1 MRTTIDT
8 AGRVV
13 VPKHLRVRLGLS
25 GGTEVE
31 VGERDG
37 AVEIR
42 PVGREV
48 RLARDEHGVAVLTAP
63 AGTPPLSDA
72 DVFWAID
79 DTRQWP
85 RDS

>member
-8 AGRVV
+8 AGRVI

-48 RLARDEHGVAVLTAP
+48 ILSQDSHGAAVLTAP
-63 AGTPPLSDA
+63 AGTPALTDE
-72 DVFWAID
+72 DVFRAID

-85 RDS
+85 RYG

>member
-1 MRTTIDT
+1 MKTTIDA

-13 VPKHLRVRLGLS
+13 VPKRLRSQLGMT

-31 VGERDG
+31 VSERDG

-48 RLARDEHGVAVLTAP
+48 ILARDSDGGSVLTVP
-63 AGTPPLSDA
+63 AGTPQLTDE
-72 DVFWAID
+72 DVRQAVE

>member
-1 MRTTIDT
+1 MKTTIDA

-13 VPKHLRVRLGLS
+13 VPKQLRIRLGLT

-48 RLARDEHGVAVLTAP
+48 ILSQDSHGC
-63 AGTPPLSDA
+63 GSDGA
-72 DVFWAID
+72 SRHASLD
-79 DTRQWP
+79 R
-85 RDS
+85 

>member
-1 MRTTIDT
+1 MRTTIDS

-13 VPKHLRVRLGLS
+13 VPKRLRLLLGLT

-42 PVGREV
+42 PI
-48 RLARDEHGVAVLTAP
+48 ARGVMLEEDADGGVVLTAP
-63 AGTPPLSDA
+63 AGTPPLTDD
-72 DVFWAID
+72 DVRLAID
-79 DTRQWP
+79 ESRQWP
-85 RDS
+85 RSR